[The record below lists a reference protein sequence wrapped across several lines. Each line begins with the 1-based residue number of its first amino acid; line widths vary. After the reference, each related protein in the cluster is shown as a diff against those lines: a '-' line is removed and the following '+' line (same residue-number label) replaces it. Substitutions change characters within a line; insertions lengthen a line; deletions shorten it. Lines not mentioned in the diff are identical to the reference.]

1 MRMALLT
8 FSLIGLQFTWG
19 IEMTYCTP
27 YLLQLGLTKS
37 RTSMVWIA
45 GPLSGLIMQPL
56 VGVIADNSKSKWG
69 RRRPFMIGGSVVVAF
84 CLLVLGWTAE
94 IVGVFVTNTD
104 TKAIWTIALAVLS
117 IYAVDFAINAVQ
129 SACRS
134 LIIDTLPVE
143 QQQLGSAWASRM
155 AGIGHLIGYGIGT
168 IDLVKMFGKSFGDTQ
183 FKQLTVI
190 AALALLFAV
199 AVTSYTVQERILIS
213 AKDSDANL
221 GTSQMVMK
229 IFNATMHLPRRI
241 QAICWIQF
249 WAWIG
254 WFPFL
259 FYSPTWV
266 GETYFRYSAPDTIK
280 DSADKLGEIGR
291 IGSLALVIFS
301 VVTFSGSVVLP
312 MVVKSPEDEKRP
324 FTPRPLPVLAPFL
337 NAVYKHKPDLLTA
350 WLISHLVFA
359 AAMSLTPFVQSL
371 RFATILIAMCGMPW
385 ALASWAPFTFIGVEI
400 NRATS
405 PSSPSL
411 LAHNLPSYNRLS
423 TDPIPLSSLA
433 VDIDSPPS
441 SPQILRL
448 HHLDRDLNSPAPT
461 ASTGETA
468 GIYLGILN
476 LFTTLPQFVGTFI
489 SMIVFAIFEPGPHRE
504 LAGQDGEVGNEVVG
518 KAQGEGINAIS
529 VCLFIGALSSL
540 GAAYATRRFKYVR

>member
-1 MRMALLT
+1 
-8 FSLIGLQFTWG
+8 
-19 IEMTYCTP
+19 
-27 YLLQLGLTKS
+27 
-37 RTSMVWIA
+37 
-45 GPLSGLIMQPL
+45 
-56 VGVIADNSKSKWG
+56 
-69 RRRPFMIGGSVVVAF
+69 
-84 CLLVLGWTAE
+84 
-94 IVGVFVTNTD
+94 
-104 TKAIWTIALAVLS
+104 
-117 IYAVDFAINAVQ
+117 
-129 SACRS
+129 
-134 LIIDTLPVE
+134 
-143 QQQLGSAWASRM
+143 M

-168 IDLVKMFGKSFGDTQ
+168 IDLVKMFGNSFGDTQ
-183 FKQLTVI
+183 FKQLIVI

-199 AVTSYTVQERILIS
+199 AVTSYAVQERILIS
-213 AKDSDANL
+213 AKDSDAKL
-221 GTSQMVMK
+221 GATQMVMK

-280 DSADKLGEIGR
+280 NSADKLGEIGR

-301 VVTFSGSVVLP
+301 VVTFSGSVILP
-312 MVVKSPEDEKRP
+312 MVIKSPETEKRP
-324 FTPRPLPVLAPFL
+324 FTPRPLPLLAPFL
-337 NAVYKHKPDLLTA
+337 NAIYKHKPDLLTA

-371 RFATILIAMCGMPW
+371 RFATILIAMCGIPW

-411 LAHNLPSYNRLS
+411 LAHNPSSYNRLS

-448 HHLDRDLNSPAPT
+448 HHLDRDLDSPALT

-504 LAGQDGEVGNEVVG
+504 LAGQQGEAVDEVAGTG
-518 KAQGEGINAIS
+518 KGEGINAIS

-540 GAAYATRRFKYVR
+540 GAAYATRRLKYVR

>member
-1 MRMALLT
+1 
-8 FSLIGLQFTWG
+8 
-19 IEMTYCTP
+19 
-27 YLLQLGLTKS
+27 
-37 RTSMVWIA
+37 
-45 GPLSGLIMQPL
+45 
-56 VGVIADNSKSKWG
+56 
-69 RRRPFMIGGSVVVAF
+69 
-84 CLLVLGWTAE
+84 
-94 IVGVFVTNTD
+94 
-104 TKAIWTIALAVLS
+104 
-117 IYAVDFAINAVQ
+117 
-129 SACRS
+129 
-134 LIIDTLPVE
+134 
-143 QQQLGSAWASRM
+143 M
-155 AGIGHLIGYGIGT
+155 AGVGHLIGYGIGT
-168 IDLVKMFGKSFGDTQ
+168 IDLVKMFGNSFGDTQ

-190 AALALLFAV
+190 AAIALLFAV
-199 AVTSYTVQERILIS
+199 AVTSYTVHERILIS
-213 AKDSDANL
+213 AKDSDAKL
-221 GTSQMVMK
+221 GAFQMVMK
-229 IFNATMHLPRRI
+229 IFNATLHLPHRI

-266 GETYFRYSAPDTIK
+266 GETYFRYSASETVR
-280 DSADKLGEIGR
+280 DSTDKLGEIGR

-312 MVVKSPEDEKRP
+312 MVVKSPDDEKRP
-324 FTPRPLPVLAPFL
+324 FTPRPLPVLAPIL
-337 NAVYKHKPDLLTA
+337 NAIYKYKPDLLTA
-350 WLISHLVFA
+350 WLVSHLFFA

-371 RFATILIAMCGMPW
+371 RFATILIAVCGVYVYPNITYYPSEATQAQPW

-400 NRATS
+400 NRVTS

-411 LAHNLPSYNRLS
+411 LAHNPASYHRLS

-448 HHLDRDLNSPAPT
+448 HHLDRDVDSPAPT

-489 SMIVFAIFEPGPHRE
+489 SMIVFAIFEPGAHRE
-504 LAGQDGEVGNEVVG
+504 LAEQGGEAVEEVTD
-518 KAQGEGINAIS
+518 KAKVEGINAIS